1 MFYDNTEFQ
10 LATFHR
16 HDQMNNNAW
25 NSQGER
31 IHLVLIGDSNIG
43 KSKLIKR
50 FRLHEEEFQLQ
61 FHQIDLI
68 YTNNDRNIS
77 ISPPVDCLLLLFD
90 LSNQISFDHLIDRC
104 STFIETSPSIC
115 SLIGIENHP
124 LRQITSEQ
132 INRFTE
138 QWKINYYE
146 ITWKNNDERKILE
159 KILDNHW
166 RGKCKQRSLFSR
178 IFHW

>member
-16 HDQMNNNAW
+16 NNNNAG
-25 NSQGER
+25 NVNGEM
-31 IHLVLIGDSNIG
+31 IHLVLIGDENIG
-43 KSKLIKR
+43 KSKLIR
-50 FRLHEEEFQLQ
+50 QFRSREEALQLK

-68 YTNNDRNIS
+68 YPNIDKNVS

-104 STFIETSPSIC
+104 LTFIQTSPSIC

-124 LRQITSEQ
+124 LRQVNSRQ
-132 INRFTE
+132 INFFID

-146 ITWKNNDERKILE
+146 ITRKNQWRKILDE
-159 KILDNHW
+159 ILENHY
-166 RGKCKQRSLFSR
+166 RMKSKERSLFSR

>member
-16 HDQMNNNAW
+16 NNN
-25 NSQGER
+25 NVNGEM
-31 IHLVLIGDSNIG
+31 IHLVLIGDENIG
-43 KSKLIKR
+43 KSKLIKQ
-50 FRLHEEEFQLQ
+50 FRSREEALQLK
-61 FHQIDLI
+61 FHQIDLT
-68 YTNNDRNIS
+68 YSNTDKNIS

-104 STFIETSPSIC
+104 LSFIQTSPSNC

-124 LRQITSEQ
+124 RRQVTARQINTFV
-132 INRFTE
+132 NH
-138 QWKINYYE
+138 WKINYYE
-146 ITWKNNDERKILE
+146 ITRTTPWRKLLDDILE
-159 KILDNHW
+159 NHI
-166 RGKCKQRSLFSR
+166 RMKSKDRSLFSR